1 MPRKNQH
8 NMSDICGDMV
18 GNRPRGL
25 AGDTLGNV
33 PSGSPLLF
41 GHFPKCIHYS
51 VKVAEKVSNT
61 IWAFPKKSPIP
72 FSSGGQVTLK
82 K

>member
-1 MPRKNQH
+1 MLLKYQH
-8 NMSDICGDMV
+8 NMSDMYGDTV

-41 GHFPKCIHYS
+41 GHFPKCIRYS
-51 VKVAEKVSNT
+51 IKVAEKVQRVANT
-61 IWAFPKKSPIP
+61 PLGTSQMVSTDF
-72 FSSGGQVTLK
+72 
-82 K
+82 